1 MLKKSFCE
9 TFAKKYST
17 AIRVAIALDL
27 MDRYD
32 LSEIR
37 ASKLTG
43 VPQSLI
49 SYVIHGKR
57 RIRGLDKILVN
68 PKYMRLIRELTD
80 AIMRGEN
87 VSMCDICLKLRTEL
101 KM

>member
-9 TFAKKYST
+9 AFAKKYST

-37 ASKLTG
+37 ASKLAG

-57 RIRGLDKILVN
+57 NIRGLNKILVN
-68 PKYMRLIRELTD
+68 PRYMRLIRELTN
-80 AIMRGEN
+80 AIMQGES
-87 VSMCDICLKLRTEL
+87 VSMCDICSKLRTEL
-101 KM
+101 EM